1 MVLLGG
7 CSLIFIFR
15 EMSTAFAVFTLNFI
29 AFLTILHDE
38 ILQHLLVCCLSNVKS
53 MARKRPREENQDSSS
68 SFRTQF

>member
-1 MVLLGG
+1 MVLLGA

-15 EMSTAFAVFTLNFI
+15 EMSVAFAVFTLNFI
-29 AFLTILHDE
+29 AFLAILHDE
-38 ILQHLLVCCLSNVKS
+38 ILQHLRVCCFSNVKS

>member
-29 AFLTILHDE
+29 AFLAILLDE
-38 ILQHLLVCCLSNVKS
+38 ILQYLLVCCFSNVKS